1 MGLIIMKL
9 PILHIFKKPNQSQE
23 FENNDDTSWFNNLL
37 HEIGGLSRFT
47 GDFFRELFRQPYE
60 HKELLKQ
67 AYKIGLST
75 LPLIGVTAF
84 IMGLVLTLQSKPIMV
99 EFGAESWLPGMVSVS
114 IVREIGPVITA
125 LICAGKIG
133 SSIGAE
139 LGSMRVT
146 EQIDAMDVSGTN
158 PIKYL
163 VVTRVLATTFTIPL
177 LVLYADFVSFL
188 GSYVAVNLNDF
199 VSLPLFLNQAFDPL
213 HYYDLVP
220 ATIKTFF
227 FGFAIGIIGCYKG
240 YYSENGTEGVGKA
253 ANSAVVVASLMIFI
267 IDLIAVQLATLLN
280 IFN

>member
-1 MGLIIMKL
+1 MKFN
-9 PILHIFKKPNQSQE
+9 IYQIFRKKESTETEFYHPQE
-23 FENNDDTSWFNNLL
+23 DFKWMHNFLE
-37 HEIGGLSRFT
+37 EIGGLSRFT
-47 GDFFRELFRQPYE
+47 VDFFKELFRQPYE

-67 AYKIGLST
+67 SYKIGLNT
-75 LPLIGVTAF
+75 LPLIGITAF
-84 IMGLVLTLQSKPIMV
+84 IMGLVLTLQSKPVMA

-133 SSIGAE
+133 SGIGAE

-146 EQIDAMDVSGTN
+146 EQIDAMEVSGTN

-163 VVTRVLATTFTIPL
+163 VVTRVLATTFMIPI
-177 LVLYADFVSFL
+177 LVFYADFISFY

-199 VSLPLFLNQAFDPL
+199 VSLPLFLNLAFDPL

-253 ANSAVVVASLMIFI
+253 ANSAVVISSLAIFI
-267 IDLIAVQLATLLN
+267 MDLVAVQLADLLN